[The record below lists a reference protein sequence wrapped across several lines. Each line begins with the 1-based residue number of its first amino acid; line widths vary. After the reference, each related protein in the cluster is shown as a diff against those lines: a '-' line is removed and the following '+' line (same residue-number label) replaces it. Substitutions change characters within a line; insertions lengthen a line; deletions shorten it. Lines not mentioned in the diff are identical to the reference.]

1 LRIHEINMRIDKFVW
16 AVRMYK
22 TRSIAAEA
30 VKAGEVLLDEKQI
43 KPAQAIKA
51 GGILR
56 VKRNPIWRSYKI
68 LGIPKNRIGAKLL
81 GEFLEECT
89 SPAELEK
96 LEMMRLM
103 PGFDREKGAGR
114 PTKKDRRDLDSFGWE
129 D

>member
-1 LRIHEINMRIDKFVW
+1 MRIDKFVW
-16 AVRMYK
+16 TVRLYK

-51 GGILR
+51 GEILR
-56 VKRNPIWRSYKI
+56 IKRNPIWRSFKI

-81 GEFLEECT
+81 SEFLEECT